1 MKKDN
6 NDLFEK
12 LSEEEF
18 QAATPVSSE
27 ALREAARRGEK
38 EASKWEEEHF
48 GRELPES
55 SLGMRFR

>member
-12 LSEEEF
+12 LSEEDF
-18 QAATPVSSE
+18 KVATPLSSE

-38 EASKWEEEHF
+38 EAAKWEEEHF
-48 GRELPES
+48 GREFPES
-55 SLGMRFR
+55 SLVMRFR